1 VGRRFEPVWA
11 HTRYIRLVTL
21 PLSKSKFIYAHR
33 GIWDINTP
41 NNSKLA
47 LERASKAG
55 YSIETDIRL
64 LGNKLVIS
72 HDAEFSGK
80 EVCLDTLNFADSS
93 VALNI
98 KSDGLVTH
106 VKSWLSGRLLDG
118 TFVFDGSIPEM
129 YKYSQHSIPHALRLS
144 EFEPELP
151 WMPSHIWLDAFTKD
165 WWLTNQKVLNI
176 IKNNKVTIVSPELH
190 GRDPR
195 CVWDFILDNIN
206 DFLDVSFCT
215 DRPNDLWKFAQ

>member
-1 VGRRFEPVWA
+1 MGRRFETDRA
-11 HTRYIRLVTL
+11 QSRYIGLVTL
-21 PLSKSKFIYAHR
+21 PFSKAKFIYAHR
-33 GIWDINTP
+33 GIWDISTP
-41 NNSKLA
+41 SNSKPA
-47 LERASKAG
+47 LERASIDG

-64 LGNKLVIS
+64 LGNKLVIH
-72 HDAEFSGK
+72 HDAEFSGE
-80 EVCLDTLNFADSS
+80 EVSLDTLNIGDSS

-98 KSDGLVTH
+98 KSDGLVSH

-144 EFEPELP
+144 EFESELP

-165 WWLTNQKVLNI
+165 WWLSNQKVLDT

-195 CVWDFILDNIN
+195 RVWDFILGNIN

-215 DRPNDLWKFAQ
+215 DRPNDLWKLAQ